1 MALSKILTD
10 EIDSYIENISKKYKI
25 LGEKPYSIDTNFICR
40 EIKDNLKQ
48 VTIQEFEDKLGL
60 EIGKSDDNNIHFI
73 DNYEKLYLNFD
84 IHEIVIPDDML
95 KFYSKYD
102 GCILTHKNLTKY
114 VSYNLSLL
122 QPKFCKLHELFCAT
136 EIFRIADFEFD
147 PRIAEEDGQV
157 NALDYLV
164 FCEDPHSLDNGNGF
178 FCTCL
183 NPESINYRKIY
194 SFSSTDDGNFVE
206 IASTFTEFLYIL
218 SENADRL
225 LSGKW
230 DDDFKEKR
238 YKYALSICDFT
249 CLNCD

>member
-95 KFYSKYD
+95 HFYNMYNE
-102 GCILTHKNLTKY
+102 CIFTHKNISTDKDK
-114 VSYNLSLL
+114 
-122 QPKFCKLHELFCAT
+122 PKFCRLDKLYHANEWIAT
-136 EIFRIADFEFD
+136 TPEFSEKPIILEGD
-147 PRIAEEDGQV
+147 ANTV
-157 NALDYLV
+157 NMLDYFV
-164 FCEDPHSLDNGNGF
+164 FFEDPNSSSNGCGF
-178 FCTCL
+178 FFTCL
-183 NPESINYRKIY
+183 NPESIHYREVFA
-194 SFSSTDDGNFVE
+194 FSSSDDGYFTKV
-206 IASTFTEFLYIL
+206 ASTFTEFLYVL
-218 SENADRL
+218 SENADMFL
-225 LSGKW
+225 NGKW
-230 DDDFKEKR
+230 NHDFNEECAFNK
-238 YKYALSICDFT
+238 LSICDFVMLL
-249 CLNCD
+249 C